1 MGSTTEYKITL
12 KKIWIHLKTIC
23 KHKFWVMYY
32 CHKCGITWQG
42 IIHDLSKFSFTEFWT
57 NVKYVIPGKS
67 PIDVQKEEIGFSM
80 AWQHHK
86 GHNPHHY
93 EFWMDKFDDGCY
105 VARMPFK
112 YVVEMLCDNL
122 AAGRAYQGKKFS
134 YESEWNWWK
143 KQRTIRNMHPDNA
156 AFLQLAFFALYMAEV
171 HPGDDIKVKFVDDES
186 GEVTH
191 EKVYAQGYEDKILNY
206 ETLHKF
212 YDLAWDIMNPEQ
224 MKIKQPGEV
233 KFMEFKQ
240 E

>member
-1 MGSTTEYKITL
+1 MDSTTEYKITL
-12 KKIWIHLKTIC
+12 KKIWIHLSTIC
-23 KHKFWVMYY
+23 KHKWWVMYY
-32 CHKCGITWQG
+32 CFKCGIPWQG

-67 PIDVQKEEIGFSM
+67 PIDVQKENIGFSM

-105 VARMPFK
+105 VTRMPFK
-112 YVVEMLCDNL
+112 YAVEMLCDNL

-143 KQRTIRNMHPDNA
+143 KQRTIRNMHPDTRD
-156 AFLQLAFFALYMAEV
+156 FLQMAFYALYSTDIN
-171 HPGDDIKVKFVDDES
+171 PGKPIKFGNGS
-186 GEVTH
+186 GFFGFKNTN
-191 EKVYAQGYEDKILNY
+191 DILNKKTMRSIY
-206 ETLHKF
+206 ASAVTQK
-212 YDLAWDIMNPEQ
+212 NPMQ
-224 MKIKQPGEV
+224 MKIKQPGEP
-233 KFMEFKQ
+233 KYIE

>member
-1 MGSTTEYKITL
+1 MDSTTEYKITL
-12 KKIWIHLKTIC
+12 KKIWIHLSTIC
-23 KHKFWVMYY
+23 KHKWWVMYY
-32 CHKCGITWQG
+32 CFKCGIPWQG

-57 NVKYVIPGKS
+57 NVKYAIPGKS
-67 PIDVQKEEIGFSM
+67 PIDVQKENIGFSM

-105 VARMPFK
+105 VTRMPFK

-143 KQRTIRNMHPDNA
+143 KQRTIRNMHPDNRDFLNM
-156 AFLQLAFFALYMAEV
+156 AFYALYRTEV
-171 HPGDDIKVKFVDDES
+171 EHGKPIKFNNGQGFFGFNSVNEILS
-186 GEVTH
+186 
-191 EKVYAQGYEDKILNY
+191 EKNMRIIYSCSLSNKSPTQI
-206 ETLHKF
+206 
-212 YDLAWDIMNPEQ
+212 
-224 MKIKQPGEV
+224 KIKQPDEPKYV
-233 KFMEFKQ
+233 E